1 MMSSSPRTL
10 GITLSLF
17 LGLFYPDEG
26 RAQEDLVTPSQKAKE
41 AIQKFSKT
49 PQLVGKTL
57 ETLTEA
63 GKAKLEATF
72 GAKPASKAEAEE
84 VPLPVKKPD
93 ETDRPRYSPAGKRD
107 PFRPFSLRTKAA
119 PRARENLSPLERY
132 ELGQLKLVGIIWDI
146 KEPRAMIEDT
156 AGLGYIIQVG
166 TAIGANE
173 GKVKT
178 IRPNEVVVE
187 EIFSDFYG
195 ARQKR
200 EVSLRLLAD

>member
-1 MMSSSPRTL
+1 MGSSRITL
-10 GITLSLF
+10 GVALSLF
-17 LGLFYPDEG
+17 LGLFYSNVSW
-26 RAQEDLVTPSQKAKE
+26 AQEDLVTPSQGTKE

-49 PQLVGKTL
+49 PQLIGKSL
-57 ETLTEA
+57 ETLTGA
-63 GKAKLEATF
+63 GKAKVEATV
-72 GAKPASKAEAEE
+72 GAKPVPKAETEK
-84 VPLPVKKPD
+84 VPLPVKKPGIT
-93 ETDRPRYSPAGKRD
+93 ERPRYSPAGKRD

-132 ELGQLKLVGIIWDI
+132 ELGQLKLVGIVWDI

>member
-1 MMSSSPRTL
+1 MMGGSSRTL
-10 GITLSLF
+10 GATLLLF
-17 LGLFYPDEG
+17 LGLFYLNEAW
-26 RAQEDLVTPSQKAKE
+26 AQEDLITPSQRTKE
-41 AIQKFSKT
+41 AIQKFSRT
-49 PQLVGKTL
+49 PKLVGKTL
-57 ETLTEA
+57 ETLKDA
-63 GKAKLEATF
+63 GKAKLEGTF
-72 GAKPASKAEAEE
+72 GAEPVSKAEAEE
-84 VPLPVKKPD
+84 VPLPEKKPG

-119 PRARENLSPLERY
+119 PRFRENLSPLERY

-187 EIFSDFYG
+187 EVYSDFHG
-195 ARQKR
+195 AGQKR